1 MLDIEEDMP
10 HVRTAARVSMA
21 DLQKEVAN
29 LKNGLQDVQREIGK
43 ICFIPLLVLLVK
55 RKTLNLLFP

>member
-1 MLDIEEDMP
+1 VLEIEEDMP

-29 LKNGLQDVQREIGK
+29 LKNGLQDVQREIG
-43 ICFIPLLVLLVK
+43 
-55 RKTLNLLFP
+55 RTLEGNYAIADECERIHMAA

>member
-1 MLDIEEDMP
+1 VQILEARFREVLEIEEDMP

-29 LKNGLQDVQREIGK
+29 LKNGLQDVQREIG
-43 ICFIPLLVLLVK
+43 
-55 RKTLNLLFP
+55 RKL